1 VDDVFGGYEFQDPN
15 GNDYVRM
22 NKIIIERSRFYMK
35 ILILGAAGQISRMLT
50 NELRNNTDHSIVLY
64 ARNGLK
70 RLTTMDDSREVI
82 FNGDFKDKDNLIDA
96 MKDVDLV
103 YINDMGEDESTKTII
118 DAMHDAGVRRVI
130 AASVLGIYDEVPGAF
145 GVWNKRMIGGSPRMR
160 SQIESARMLENS
172 NLDYTLL
179 RLTWLYNQAGN
190 TKYLITQKGEPFKG
204 AQVTRQAVTQLI
216 MDIIVEKSSN
226 YHQTSLG
233 VGEPDTDW
241 EKPSF
246 Y

>member
-1 VDDVFGGYEFQDPN
+1 
-15 GNDYVRM
+15 
-22 NKIIIERSRFYMK
+22 MK

-50 NELRNNTDHSIVLY
+50 NELLNKTDHSIVLY
-64 ARNGLK
+64 ARNGHK
-70 RLTTMDDSREVI
+70 RLTIIDDSREVI
-82 FNGDFKDKDNLIDA
+82 FDGDFKDKDKLIEA
-96 MKDVDLV
+96 MKDVDLL
-103 YINDMGEDESTKTII
+103 YINDMGDEESTKTII
-118 DAMHDAGVRRVI
+118 DAMDDAGVRKAI

-145 GVWNKRMIGGSPRMR
+145 GEWNKRMIGGSPRMH

-190 TKYLITQKGEPFKG
+190 SKYLITQKGELFKG

-216 MDIIVEKSSN
+216 IDIIEEKSDK
-226 YHQTSLG
+226 YIQTSLG

-241 EKPSF
+241 TKPSF

>member
-1 VDDVFGGYEFQDPN
+1 
-15 GNDYVRM
+15 
-22 NKIIIERSRFYMK
+22 MK
-35 ILILGAAGQISRMLT
+35 ILILGAAGQIARMLT
-50 NELRNNTDHSIVLY
+50 NELLNETDHSIVLY
-64 ARNGLK
+64 ARKGHK
-70 RLTTMDDSREVI
+70 RLTISDDSREFIVD
-82 FNGDFKDKDNLIDA
+82 GDFKDRDELVNA

-103 YINDMGEDESTKTII
+103 YINDMGDKESTKTII

-130 AASVLGIYDEVPGAF
+130 SASVLGIYDEVPGAF
-145 GVWNKRMIGGSPRMR
+145 GEWNKRMIGGSPRMR

-172 NLDYTLL
+172 SLNYTLL
-179 RLTWLYNQAGN
+179 RLTWLYNQADN

-216 MDIIVEKSSN
+216 IDIIQEKSDK
-226 YHQTSLG
+226 YLQASLG

-241 EKPSF
+241 AKPSF

>member
-1 VDDVFGGYEFQDPN
+1 
-15 GNDYVRM
+15 
-22 NKIIIERSRFYMK
+22 MK
-35 ILILGAAGQISRMLT
+35 ILILGAAGKIARMLT
-50 NELRNNTDHSIVLY
+50 NELLEKTDHSIVLY
-64 ARNGLK
+64 ARNSHK
-70 RLTTMDDSREVI
+70 RLTSMDNSREVI
-82 FNGDFKDKDNLIDA
+82 FDGDFKDKDTLIDA

-103 YINDMGEDESTKTII
+103 YINDMGDEESTKAII

-130 AASVLGIYDEVPGAF
+130 AASVLGIYDEVPGTF
-145 GVWNKRMIGGSPRMR
+145 GKWNKRMIGGSPRMR

-190 TKYLITQKGEPFKG
+190 TKYMITQKGEPFKG

-216 MDIIVEKSSN
+216 MDIIEEKSN
-226 YHQTSLG
+226 KYLQASLG
-233 VGEPDTDW
+233 VSEPDTDW
-241 EKPSF
+241 AKPSF

>member
-1 VDDVFGGYEFQDPN
+1 
-15 GNDYVRM
+15 
-22 NKIIIERSRFYMK
+22 MK
-35 ILILGAAGQISRMLT
+35 ILILGAAGQIARMLT
-50 NELRNNTDHSIVLY
+50 NELLNKTDHTIVLY
-64 ARNGLK
+64 ARNGHK
-70 RLTTMDDSREVI
+70 RLTIIDDSREVI
-82 FNGDFKDKDNLIDA
+82 FDCDFKDKNKLVDA

-103 YINDMGEDESTKTII
+103 YINDMGDEESTKTII

-130 AASVLGIYDEVPGAF
+130 AASVLGIYDEVPGVF
-145 GVWNKRMIGGSPRMR
+145 GEWNKRMIGGSPRMY

-190 TKYLITQKGEPFKG
+190 TKYLITQKGELFKG

-216 MDIIVEKSSN
+216 MDIIEEKSAK
-226 YHQTSLG
+226 YLQASLG

-241 EKPSF
+241 AKPSF

>member
-1 VDDVFGGYEFQDPN
+1 
-15 GNDYVRM
+15 
-22 NKIIIERSRFYMK
+22 MK
-35 ILILGAAGQISRMLT
+35 ILILGAAGQIARMLT
-50 NELRNNTDHSIVLY
+50 NELLNKTDHSIVLY
-64 ARNGLK
+64 ARNGHK
-70 RLTTMDDSREVI
+70 RLTISDDSREFIVD
-82 FNGDFKDKDNLIDA
+82 GDFKDRDELVNA

-103 YINDMGEDESTKTII
+103 YINDMGDKESTKTII
-118 DAMHDAGVRRVI
+118 DAMHDAEVRRVI

-145 GVWNKRMIGGSPRMR
+145 GEWNKRMIGGSPRMR

-172 NLDYTLL
+172 SLNYTLL
-179 RLTWLYNQAGN
+179 RLTWLYNQADN

-216 MDIIVEKSSN
+216 IDIIQEKSDK
-226 YHQTSLG
+226 YLQASLG

-241 EKPSF
+241 AKPSF

>member
-1 VDDVFGGYEFQDPN
+1 
-15 GNDYVRM
+15 
-22 NKIIIERSRFYMK
+22 MK
-35 ILILGAAGQISRMLT
+35 ILILGAAGQIARMLT
-50 NELRNNTDHSIVLY
+50 NELLNKTDHSIVLY
-64 ARNGLK
+64 ARNGHK
-70 RLTTMDDSREVI
+70 RLTIIDDSREFIVD
-82 FNGDFKDKDNLIDA
+82 GDFKDRDELIDA

-103 YINDMGEDESTKTII
+103 YINDMGDEGSTKTII
-118 DAMHDAGVRRVI
+118 DAMYDAGVRRVI

-145 GVWNKRMIGGSPRMR
+145 GEWNKRMIGGSPRMR

-172 NLDYTLL
+172 SLNYTLL
-179 RLTWLYNQAGN
+179 RLTWLYNQADN

-216 MDIIVEKSSN
+216 IDIIQEKSDK
-226 YHQTSLG
+226 YLQASLG

-241 EKPSF
+241 AKPSF

>member
-1 VDDVFGGYEFQDPN
+1 
-15 GNDYVRM
+15 
-22 NKIIIERSRFYMK
+22 MK
-35 ILILGAAGQISRMLT
+35 ILILGAAGQIARMLT
-50 NELRNNTDHSIVLY
+50 NELLNKTDHSIVLY
-64 ARNGLK
+64 ARNGHK
-70 RLTTMDDSREVI
+70 RLTIIDDSREFIVD
-82 FNGDFKDKDNLIDA
+82 GDFKDRDELIDA

-103 YINDMGEDESTKTII
+103 YINDMGDEGSTKTII

-130 AASVLGIYDEVPGAF
+130 AASVLGIYDEVPRAF
-145 GVWNKRMIGGSPRMR
+145 GEWNKRMIGGSPRMR

-172 NLDYTLL
+172 SLNYTLL
-179 RLTWLYNQAGN
+179 RLTWLYNQADN

-216 MDIIVEKSSN
+216 IDIIQEKSDK
-226 YHQTSLG
+226 YLQASLG

-241 EKPSF
+241 AKPSF

>member
-1 VDDVFGGYEFQDPN
+1 
-15 GNDYVRM
+15 
-22 NKIIIERSRFYMK
+22 MK

-50 NELRNNTDHSIVLY
+50 NELLNKTDHSIVLY
-64 ARNGLK
+64 ARNGHK
-70 RLTTMDDSREVI
+70 RLTIIDGSREIIVEG
-82 FNGDFKDKDNLIDA
+82 NFKDKDKLLDA

-103 YINDMGEDESTKTII
+103 YINDMGDDESTKTII
-118 DAMHDAGVRRVI
+118 NAMHDAGVRKVI

-145 GVWNKRMIGGSPRMR
+145 GEWNKRMIGGSPRML

-172 NLDYTLL
+172 NLNYALL

-190 TKYLITQKGEPFKG
+190 TKYLITQEGEPFKG

-216 MDIIVEKSSN
+216 MDIIEDKSEK
-226 YHQTSLG
+226 YFQTSLG
-233 VGEPDTDW
+233 VGEPGTDW
-241 EKPSF
+241 AKPSF